1 MLYHYLQCVEGC
13 YADLIAPLQSQT
25 PATSHPYLIFHIVL
39 QHVVQF
45 GSACTGQ
52 EFPVPPDP
60 SAPTASLP
68 TVCLHLHNMVACAMQ
83 FSYSFQDAT
92 STASTNQQTTVE
104 SVRVTMEP
112 ASNSCLLIETQLRT
126 VKAKGTQNAWV
137 GVTNWVGLHQD
148 PRR

>member
-1 MLYHYLQCVEGC
+1 
-13 YADLIAPLQSQT
+13 
-25 PATSHPYLIFHIVL
+25 
-39 QHVVQF
+39 
-45 GSACTGQ
+45 
-52 EFPVPPDP
+52 
-60 SAPTASLP
+60 
-68 TVCLHLHNMVACAMQ
+68 MQ